1 MLGPMEYAVSIDLKL
16 PTGTP
21 HLDPLQAEGAGSVL
35 DRLLDQVEG
44 ADVADPDD
52 LLDEDDDEDEDED
65 SDGDVIVDRYWVGAH
80 PEGAIV
86 LLVLDADSLEIAEA
100 AARNIITAVLDH
112 SEFLTDWE

>member
-1 MLGPMEYAVSIDLKL
+1 MLGSMEYAVSIDLKL

-52 LLDEDDDEDEDED
+52 LLDEDDEDED

-86 LLVLDADSLEIAEA
+86 LLVLDADSLEIAE
-100 AARNIITAVLDH
+100 TA
-112 SEFLTDWE
+112 S